1 MVTAYKVI
9 LLIITVFC
17 TMSVIAEDDSNKVT
31 SLTAISIAAMISFV
45 VADMYLWVSRR
56 NVYMQHVERWYLS
69 RIVIVMIITSTDDT
83 TKKEIKLI
91 KSILTSITARNGRI
105 EGIKDY

>member
-17 TMSVIAEDDSNKVT
+17 TMSLIAEDDGNKVT

-45 VADMYLWVSRR
+45 VADMYL
-56 NVYMQHVERWYLS
+56 
-69 RIVIVMIITSTDDT
+69 
-83 TKKEIKLI
+83 
-91 KSILTSITARNGRI
+91 
-105 EGIKDY
+105 